1 MVSGFSGHLLCKG
14 IFFFF
19 NFWSLFIRIG
29 SAIEQIIFFSCI
41 PESLVQESNSW
52 EKVYIIIVQKYNRL
66 KTEILMKIE
75 QKKKLDSFTI
85 KL

>member
-1 MVSGFSGHLLCKG
+1 MNKE
-14 IFFFF
+14 FFFF
-19 NFWSLFIRIG
+19 
-29 SAIEQIIFFSCI
+29 CI
-41 PESLVQESNSW
+41 PESLVQENNSW

-66 KTEILMKIE
+66 KMEILMKIK